1 MLLFF
6 VKRRCY
12 FFCLWYNIKN
22 ATPWKKQLELQQKA
36 EIISD
41 TLEGLFGVPT
51 RDGAGD
57 VLESLILTILSQNTT
72 DVSRDKGYAVLKE
85 RFPTWEDVLHAD
97 VKAVEAAIRIVGLGE
112 QKSNTI
118 KNFLTWLHA
127 EHGEL
132 SLEFMHNMET
142 EEALEFLCQHKG
154 IGIKTASVTLSFA
167 CGREVFPVDTHIL
180 RISKRLGL
188 IPPNCSA
195 EKAHQLLPPIVPE
208 GKAYPFHINLIYFG
222 RQICDARKPLC
233 ERCPLTQHCLYF
245 KDNL

>member
-1 MLLFF
+1 M
-6 VKRRCY
+6 
-12 FFCLWYNIKN
+12 
-22 ATPWKKQLELQQKA
+22 ELQQKA

-97 VKAVEAAIRIVGLGE
+97 VKAIEAAIRVVGLGE

-118 KNFLTWLHA
+118 KNFLTWLQA

-188 IPPNCSA
+188 ILPNCSA
-195 EKAHQLLPPIVPE
+195 EKAHQLLPPIVPG
-208 GKAYPFHINLIYFG
+208 GKAYSFHINLIYFG

-245 KDNL
+245 KDNLPT

>member
-1 MLLFF
+1 MLKTRHLG
-6 VKRRCY
+6 R
-12 FFCLWYNIKN
+12 
-22 ATPWKKQLELQQKA
+22 KQLELQQKA

-97 VKAVEAAIRIVGLGE
+97 VKAIEAAIRIVGLGE

-118 KNFLTWLHA
+118 KNFLTWLQA

-245 KDNL
+245 KDNLQA

>member
-1 MLLFF
+1 MLKTRHLG
-6 VKRRCY
+6 R
-12 FFCLWYNIKN
+12 
-22 ATPWKKQLELQQKA
+22 KQLELQQKA
-36 EIISD
+36 KIISD
-41 TLEGLFGVPT
+41 ALEVLFGVPT
-51 RDGAGD
+51 RDGTGD

-97 VKAVEAAIRIVGLGE
+97 VKAIEAAIRVVGLGE

-118 KNFLTWLHA
+118 KNFLTWLQA

-233 ERCPLTQHCLYF
+233 ERCSLTQHCLYF
-245 KDNL
+245 KDNLQA

>member
-1 MLLFF
+1 M
-6 VKRRCY
+6 
-12 FFCLWYNIKN
+12 
-22 ATPWKKQLELQQKA
+22 ELQQKA

-51 RDGAGD
+51 RDGTAD

-97 VKAVEAAIRIVGLGE
+97 VKAIEAAIRIVGLGE

-118 KNFLTWLHA
+118 KNFLTWLQA

-188 IPPNCSA
+188 VPPNCSA

-245 KDNL
+245 KDNLQA

>member
-1 MLLFF
+1 ML
-6 VKRRCY
+6 KTQ
-12 FFCLWYNIKN
+12 CLG
-22 ATPWKKQLELQQKA
+22 KKQLELQQKA
-36 EIISD
+36 AIISD
-41 TLEGLFGVPT
+41 ALEGLFGVPT
-51 RDGAGD
+51 RDGAED

-72 DVSRDKGYAVLKE
+72 DVSRDKGYARLKE
-85 RFPTWEDVLHAD
+85 HFPTWEDVLHAD
-97 VKAVEAAIRIVGLGE
+97 VKAIEAAIRIVGLGE
-112 QKSNTI
+112 QKSHTI
-118 KNFLTWLHA
+118 KNFLTWLQT
-127 EHGEL
+127 EHGKL
-132 SLEFMHNMET
+132 SLEFIRDMET

-222 RQICDARKPLC
+222 RQICNARKPLC

-245 KDNL
+245 KDNLQA

>member
-1 MLLFF
+1 MLKTRHLG
-6 VKRRCY
+6 R
-12 FFCLWYNIKN
+12 
-22 ATPWKKQLELQQKA
+22 KQLELQQKA

-97 VKAVEAAIRIVGLGE
+97 VKAIEAAIRIVGLGE

-245 KDNL
+245 KDNLQT